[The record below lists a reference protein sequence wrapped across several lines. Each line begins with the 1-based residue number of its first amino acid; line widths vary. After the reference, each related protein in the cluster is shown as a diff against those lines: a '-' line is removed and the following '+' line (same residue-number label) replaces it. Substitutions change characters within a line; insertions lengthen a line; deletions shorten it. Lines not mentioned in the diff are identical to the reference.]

1 MAEPHRTLAAF
12 LMVITL
18 AAVAA
23 CSTASGKTGGS
34 SARVTTFTV
43 AELEP
48 VSFVPGEDDG
58 IAADELNALFAPLT
72 KFDAEN
78 RLTYVQA
85 SSVIPNATAT
95 VWTITISPGWKF
107 QDGEPVTAQSYV
119 NAWNATAYGPK
130 GWAGNGDFTGIEGYA
145 ALNPASGKPTAR
157 TLSGARVLS
166 ATTIQVRLTHPD
178 SQFPQELSLPGFL
191 PLPGAYFKD
200 PAAWEAK
207 PIGDGPFE
215 VSGAWQPNK
224 SLTMVRYAAYQ
235 GRRPAADG
243 ITFEIYTSQ
252 AAAYTALQAGQV
264 DITAIGPTTYAAA
277 ERDMPADVVAYA
289 APAIDYLGFP
299 LYNAYFGNKL
309 VREAISLAIDRATI
323 TRVLYAGLA
332 VPASAILPPAED
344 GAPLNVCAYCGY
356 HPARARALLAQ
367 AGGWK
372 GPLALWYPAGVGYD
386 QAAQAIAN
394 DLSQNLD
401 IKVTLEAVPAASW
414 FASLAGH
421 KVTNGIYI
429 GHWGAYFP
437 SMQNTLA
444 SLFETTGAGYIES
457 WYSTP
462 ALTKIINAGDGA
474 TSAAA
479 AQADYRQAEQLIMA
493 DFPVVPLYDRDY
505 VYAHSSAVTNVIID
519 CNQIELSEVAVR

>member
-1 MAEPHRTLAAF
+1 MNRKIPAAVT
-12 LMVITL
+12 VIAL
-18 AAVAA
+18 AAVTA
-23 CSTASGKTGGS
+23 CSTASSKTTNNPPH
-34 SARVTTFTV
+34 ATTFSV

-48 VSFVPGEDDG
+48 PSFVPGQDDG

-72 KFDAEN
+72 KFNAAN
-78 RLTYVQA
+78 HLTYVQA
-85 SSVIPNATAT
+85 SSVVPNATAT
-95 VWTITISPGWKF
+95 VWTVTIRPGWKF
-107 QDGEPVTAQSYV
+107 QDGEPVTAQSYAS
-119 NAWNATAYGPK
+119 AWNATAYGPNA
-130 GWAGNGDFTGIEGYA
+130 WAGNGDFTEIDGYA
-145 ALNPASGKPTAR
+145 ALNPPKGQPAAR
-157 TLSGARVLS
+157 ALSGVRVVS
-166 ATTIQVRLTHPD
+166 ATAIQVRLTRPD

-191 PLPGAYFKD
+191 PLPATYFKN
-200 PAAWEAK
+200 PKAWQAK

-215 VSGAWQPNK
+215 VSGSWQPNK
-224 SLTMVRYAAYQ
+224 ALTMVRYPAYQ
-235 GRRPAADG
+235 GQRPKADG
-243 ITFEIYTSQ
+243 VTFEIYTSQ

-264 DITAIGPTTYAAA
+264 DITAIGPATYATA
-277 ERDMPADVVAYA
+277 EQEMPARVVAYA
-289 APAIDYLGFP
+289 APAVDYLGFP

-332 VPASAILPPAED
+332 EPASAILPPAEQ
-344 GAPLNVCAYCGY
+344 GAPLNVCGYCGY
-356 HPARARALLAQ
+356 DPAQARALLAR

-372 GPLALWYPAGVGYD
+372 GPFVLWYPTGVGYD

-394 DLSQNLD
+394 DLTQNLGL
-401 IKVTLEAVPAASW
+401 KVTLNAVPPASW
-414 FASLAGH
+414 FPSLAGQ

-444 SLFETTGAGYIES
+444 SLFETTGTGYIES

-462 ALTKIINAGDGA
+462 ALTRVINAGDGA
-474 TSAAA
+474 ASLSA

-505 VYAHSSAVTNVIID
+505 VYAYTSAVTNVIID